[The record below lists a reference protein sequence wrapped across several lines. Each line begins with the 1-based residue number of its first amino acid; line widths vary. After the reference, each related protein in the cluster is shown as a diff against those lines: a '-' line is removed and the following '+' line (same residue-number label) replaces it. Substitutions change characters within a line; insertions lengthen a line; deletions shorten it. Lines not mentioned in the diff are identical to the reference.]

1 MVKQQYWNKDL
12 IFFTVDK
19 VEKTNE
25 YKKVCLRI
33 QIPTQ
38 QLKRSICMY
47 KIGNKIF
54 TPALH
59 GPNIFPD
66 FISCNNSCNFIWNI
80 LTTISGASEFFCP
93 QW

>member
-1 MVKQQYWNKDL
+1 MVKQQYWNKEL
-12 IFFTVDK
+12 FFIVDK

-38 QLKRSICMY
+38 QLKRSLYLY

-54 TPALH
+54 APALH
-59 GPNIFPD
+59 GPNMFLN

-80 LTTISGASEFFCP
+80 LTANQVRQIFCP